1 MNFALEMAS
10 YDLWWC
16 FSEVSQK
23 SMLLSYEH
31 FLNRLLLFVLYSINE
46 FFLFIYVIVD
56 DDALLQDFALHEW
69 LDFGL
74 ILFNGVCHSFLK
86 ISPFDDFDLWRD
98 SKFRT
103 YTTRLHWQNLW
114 AFFFTLNFYPRT
126 LCDARSSYLRLI
138 LSTGNF
144 LRLWHLITS

>member
-1 MNFALEMAS
+1 
-10 YDLWWC
+10 
-16 FSEVSQK
+16 
-23 SMLLSYEH
+23 MLLSYEH

-46 FFLFIYVIVD
+46 FFLFIYVIAD
-56 DDALLQDFALHEW
+56 DDGLLQDFALHEW

-103 YTTRLHWQNLW
+103 YTTRLH
-114 AFFFTLNFYPRT
+114 
-126 LCDARSSYLRLI
+126 
-138 LSTGNF
+138 
-144 LRLWHLITS
+144 